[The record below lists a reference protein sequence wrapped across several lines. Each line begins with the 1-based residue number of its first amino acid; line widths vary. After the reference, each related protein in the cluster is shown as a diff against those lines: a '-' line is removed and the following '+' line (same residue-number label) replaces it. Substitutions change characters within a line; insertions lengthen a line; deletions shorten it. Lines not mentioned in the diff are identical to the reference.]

1 MRVYCEITVLSNPE
15 VNIHF
20 LWSKVF
26 KQLHLAMVEIQD
38 DHQQVPV
45 GVSFPEYVFG
55 EQYCVLGS
63 KCRLFATDQAT
74 LEQLNISYWLSRLTD
89 YVHITSIRPLPDKV
103 LGHATYQ
110 RLQFKTNPERLARRY
125 ARRHGVSYEQAF
137 QRYQSMAAVRI
148 TMPFIR
154 LQSLS
159 SEQSFC
165 LWIKKTVSNEPLIG
179 AFSSYGLSAKTT
191 VPEF

>member
-26 KQLHLAMVEIQD
+26 KQLHLAMIEIQD

-74 LEQLNISYWLSRLTD
+74 LEQLNISQWLSRLTD
-89 YVHITSIRPLPDKV
+89 YVHITSIRPVPDKV
-103 LGHATYQ
+103 LGHAP
-110 RLQFKTNPERLARRY
+110 TNVCNSKLIPNGW
-125 ARRHGVSYEQAF
+125 HGAMRVG
-137 QRYQSMAAVRI
+137 M
-148 TMPFIR
+148 
-154 LQSLS
+154 
-159 SEQSFC
+159 
-165 LWIKKTVSNEPLIG
+165 G
-179 AFSSYGLSAKTT
+179 
-191 VPEF
+191 